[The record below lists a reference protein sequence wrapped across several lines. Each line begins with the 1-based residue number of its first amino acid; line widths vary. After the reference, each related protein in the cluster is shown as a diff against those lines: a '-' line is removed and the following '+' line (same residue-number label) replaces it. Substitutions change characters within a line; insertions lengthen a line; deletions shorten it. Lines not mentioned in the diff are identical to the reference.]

1 MLPITGIKDSNLLN
15 VPSRLIMDKDETD
28 GPGPQG
34 QQSMLNKNSTG
45 KLPSNNSLAMLKML
59 ENFRL
64 SA

>member
-1 MLPITGIKDSNLLN
+1 
-15 VPSRLIMDKDETD
+15 
-28 GPGPQG
+28 
-34 QQSMLNKNSTG
+34 MLNKNSTG